1 MAKMFSMNSLILN
14 VFLLAIALG
23 CATSARILDEVEA
36 PKTLPLSGPTTTTP
50 PSGQTPATLA
60 PADAPISEED
70 VPAPVA
76 DVAPESEVPPV
87 TDVAPVTSPAVG
99 VPSGPI
105 TTATATATSTT
116 VAQPDAEHP
125 SLSFF
130 MHDILGG
137 TSPSGRIVT
146 GVIANSEVSNLPF
159 SKPNDQVFPVQG
171 GVPLI
176 NGNTVNSNG
185 VINNNNIPSF
195 TGLNNNQPT
204 TVIQNNG
211 NNNQISGNNNQPF
224 VTAGQLPAGAT
235 LQQLLFGSITVIDDE
250 LTETHDLG
258 SAVLGKAQGFY
269 LASSIDG
276 SSHTMALTT
285 LFHSGDHEEDT
296 LSFFGVHRTAS
307 PESQIAI
314 VGGTGKYENA
324 KGYATIQTLHQGD
337 QHTTDGVDTIIQFDV
352 YLTH

>member
-1 MAKMFSMNSLILN
+1 MTKLFSMNSLILN
-14 VFLLAIALG
+14 LFLLAIALG
-23 CATSARILDEVEA
+23 CATSARILDEEG
-36 PKTLPLSGPTTTTP
+36 PQDPTSLPLSGPTTTTL
-50 PSGQTPATLA
+50 PSGQIPATLA
-60 PADAPISEED
+60 PADAPVPEED

-76 DVAPESEVPPV
+76 DVAPETEVPPV
-87 TDVAPVTSPAVG
+87 TDVAPVASPAVG

-125 SLSFF
+125 SLSFY

-159 SKPNDQVFPVQG
+159 TKPNDQVFPVNG

-176 NGNTVNSNG
+176 NGNIVNSNG
-185 VINNNNIPSF
+185 VINNNIPPF
-195 TGLNNNQPT
+195 TGVNNGQPT

-211 NNNQISGNNNQPF
+211 NNNQVGGNNQPF

-250 LTETHDLG
+250 LTETHELG

-269 LASSIDG
+269 LSSSIDG

-285 LFHSGDHEEDT
+285 LFHNGDHEEDT

-307 PESQIAI
+307 LESQIAI

-337 QHTTDGVDTIIQFDV
+337 QHITDGVDTIIQFNV